1 MRPRRVALQES
12 PMPTPA
18 NGNANANEKAN
29 SNGKSGHGNHTAPPS
44 CCKHETQDVLAEPAS
59 GANVNVMEMLPSY
72 CPRVKAETDS
82 DSAVWTDSAPS
93 NETAISYEVEEKK
106 GQKRKQKEGSTHEDG
121 KSRQAGRSSIQFQA
135 CEASLMDP
143 ASFYECCHGM
153 ALTPI
158 SPLAQFDMIWVSLV
172 FTILPFGCME
182 QAQMRP
188 SASICAAMNA
198 M

>member
-1 MRPRRVALQES
+1 MLS
-12 PMPTPA
+12 TW
-18 NGNANANEKAN
+18 
-29 SNGKSGHGNHTAPPS
+29 SYTPPS
-44 CCKHETQDVLAEPAS
+44 CEAQNFACR
-59 GANVNVMEMLPSY
+59 
-72 CPRVKAETDS
+72 RVKAETDS

-93 NETAISYEVEEKK
+93 NETAISYEVEKK
-106 GQKRKQKEGSTHEDG
+106 KKEQKRKQKEGSTHEGG
-121 KSRQAGRSSIQFQA
+121 KSRQTGRSSIQFQA

-153 ALTPI
+153 ALIPI

-172 FTILPFGCME
+172 FTILPFGCIE
-182 QAQMRP
+182 QAQMRL